1 MQVETSQ
8 QSTTSQCPF
17 HAATAGRVHRGAGSG
32 KRPPM
37 IKAMPFIGPVKQFTG
52 DVIPFLNGLRKQ
64 YGEAFRMRIVGY
76 EMTCLCGDDA
86 IALLEND
93 DLLGTTKS
101 MEVLVKAVKS
111 RLPATFDGPQHKFYR
126 KIHTQYLNRGLERDR
141 REEIIEVVSKHAG
154 QWQPGYEFDP
164 LKESQSQTVDVL
176 SHILNGEPFPFSS
189 TDLALVIHTLIF
201 ATYGHVPLWLA
212 LNNPFYKAAQKRMN
226 ENSLKLVARV
236 RQDPVLRAN
245 TLVGQYLD
253 FPPPDNLGSWQDDDL
268 KIVPLAAY
276 LAGFDTVASAA
287 AFMLYRLLSHPEW
300 LQKVREEYQQ
310 LSRESNG
317 HVDPMKQKVLRAVFM
332 ETTRINPPGAL
343 VIRYA
348 KQDFA
353 FGDYTIRKGD
363 EVLIQISS
371 NHMNEALFPEPDKF
385 DPERFMGPDA
395 TELKRTIL
403 TFGSGAHRCTGAMVG
418 PLFSQEM
425 VSYWVNHFDMALVPG
440 HDKPKVV
447 ALPFTQPLGLRVR
460 VLGRRSA
467 EAR

>member
-1 MQVETSQ
+1 MPVDFRILQYINSVG
-8 QSTTSQCPF
+8 QSYEELTGQAASSIPGGGLGTWNFPVYTALSPVAGIF
-17 HAATAGRVHRGAGSG
+17 AAGNRAMTKLSELNPATAELLQS
-32 KRPPM
+32 
-37 IKAMPFIGPVKQFTG
+37 
-52 DVIPFLNGLRKQ
+52 L
-64 YGEAFRMRIVGY
+64 
-76 EMTCLCGDDA
+76 
-86 IALLEND
+86 IAQ
-93 DLLGTTKS
+93 
-101 MEVLVKAVKS
+101 
-111 RLPATFDGPQHKFYR
+111 TFDPTELVAVTGGPEVGAEFAALPLDH
-126 KIHTQYLNRGLERDR
+126 
-141 REEIIEVVSKHAG
+141 II
-154 QWQPGYEFDP
+154 F
-164 LKESQSQTVDVL
+164 
-176 SHILNGEPFPFSS
+176 ILNGEPFPFSS
-189 TDLALVIHTLIF
+189 SDLALVIHTLIF

-236 RQDPVLRAN
+236 RQDPVLREN
-245 TLVGQYLD
+245 TLVGQYLN
-253 FPPPDNLGSWQDDDL
+253 FPPPDELGAWRDDDL

-287 AFMLYRLLSHPEW
+287 AFMLYRLLSRPDW
-300 LQKVREEYQQ
+300 LQRVREEYQQ
-310 LSRESNG
+310 LSRESGG

-348 KQDFA
+348 KQDFT

-371 NHMNEALFPEPDKF
+371 NHMNEKLFPDPEKF
-385 DPERFMGPDA
+385 DPERFLGPDT

-425 VSYWVNHFDMALVPG
+425 VSYWVNNFDMELVPR

-460 VLGRRSA
+460 VLGRRTV
-467 EAR
+467 

>member
-1 MQVETSQ
+1 MQAEHS
-8 QSTTSQCPF
+8 SESGEKQCPF
-17 HAATAGRVHRGAGSG
+17 HGSHPGAATPVGTG

-37 IKAMPFIGPVKQFTG
+37 IKALPWIGPIRQFTG
-52 DVIPFLNGLRKQ
+52 DVLPFLEKTRRS
-64 YGEAFRMRIVGY
+64 YGDAFRMRIFGI
-76 EMTCLCGDDA
+76 EMTCLCGHDA

-93 DLLGTTKS
+93 DLLCTTKS
-101 MEVLVKAVKS
+101 MEVLMKAVKS
-111 RLPATFDGPQHKFYR
+111 RLPGTFDGPQHKLYR
-126 KIHTQYLNRGLERDR
+126 KIHSNFLNRGLERER
-141 REEIIEVVSKHAG
+141 RDEIVNCVSKHVG
-154 QWQPGYEFDP
+154 QWQPGHEFDA

-189 TDLALVIHTLIF
+189 KDLSTVVHTLIF

-226 ENSLKLVARV
+226 ENSLDLVRRV
-236 RQDPVLRAN
+236 RKDPVLRAN

-253 FPPPDNLGSWQDDDL
+253 FPPPDNVGSWEDDDL

-300 LQKVREEYQQ
+300 LEKVRAEYRQ
-310 LSRESNG
+310 LSSESDG
-317 HVDPMKQKVLRAVFM
+317 HVDPMQQKVLRAVFQ

-348 KQDFA
+348 KQDFGFA
-353 FGDYTIRKGD
+353 GYRIRKGD

-371 NHMNEALFPEPDKF
+371 DHMNETLFPDPGKF
-385 DPERFMGPDA
+385 DPARFLGPDSSN
-395 TELKRTIL
+395 LKRAVL
-403 TFGSGAHRCTGAMVG
+403 AFGSGAHRCTGAMIG

-425 VSYWVNHFDMALVPG
+425 VSYWVNHFDLELAPKG
-440 HDKPKVV
+440 AQPKVV
-447 ALPFTQPLGLRVR
+447 ALPFTQPLGLRVK
-460 VLGRRSA
+460 VLGRRHT
-467 EAR
+467 